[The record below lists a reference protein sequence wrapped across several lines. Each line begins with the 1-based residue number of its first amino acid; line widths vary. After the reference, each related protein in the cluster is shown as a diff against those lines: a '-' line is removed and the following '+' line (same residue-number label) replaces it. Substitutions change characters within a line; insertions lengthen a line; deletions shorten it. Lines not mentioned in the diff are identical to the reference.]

1 MPLSV
6 KLVSGPRLL
15 ETAFHASKSKAESPA
30 PTQEATV
37 DLYNKFFA
45 PLPGAVQ
52 GKPFERFSLIDP
64 TIRTFIASTTDTT
77 R

>member
-1 MPLSV
+1 
-6 KLVSGPRLL
+6 
-15 ETAFHASKSKAESPA
+15 
-30 PTQEATV
+30 
-37 DLYNKFFA
+37 
-45 PLPGAVQ
+45 LPGAVQ

>member
-1 MPLSV
+1 MPQSV
-6 KLVSGPRLL
+6 RLVSGPRLL
-15 ETAFHASKSKAESPA
+15 ETAFRASKLKTESAA
-30 PTQEATV
+30 PSQEATV

-64 TIRTFIASTTDTT
+64 NIRTFIASTTDTT